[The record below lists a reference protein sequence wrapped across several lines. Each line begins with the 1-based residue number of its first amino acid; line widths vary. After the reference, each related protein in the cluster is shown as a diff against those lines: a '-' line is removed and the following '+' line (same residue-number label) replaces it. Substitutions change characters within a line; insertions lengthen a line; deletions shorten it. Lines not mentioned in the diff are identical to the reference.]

1 MSGGVSTDLMGLD
14 SRSVPYRVLEN
25 SVRIAGII
33 VFSLVFGGGGGQQ
46 GAVSTLVFIAI
57 GVLAVA
63 AWETAYVK
71 RFSYQV
77 AGDTFD
83 IQSGVFSRRERE
95 IPFERIQNVDIAQNV
110 VQRAIGIAEVRIETA
125 GGGTSEAR
133 LQYVSRGE
141 ATRLQE
147 LISSR
152 KHEGTER
159 DPGASDDILFELDD
173 RELGILGLT
182 SANFRFFGVVI
193 VLFSVLGSA
202 GAQQSEMA
210 VPQPR
215 MQLLLLLG
223 PALGLAALVV
233 LWVLSGVRAVLRY
246 YGFRLLRH
254 DEELRY
260 ERGLL
265 QRYNGTIP
273 LSKVQT
279 LMIRE
284 NFLAR
289 AAGYANLVIETAGY
303 SPGQG
308 SDSVESAVPI
318 ARRDRVFALADTIE
332 DVGEISFER
341 PPRRARTRYL
351 ARYTIVVA
359 LVVAVA
365 GAYHVVSGQL
375 GDWYLAAAVW
385 VLVPPAAH
393 LKWKHLGYHYD
404 DRHVVTRRGFWTR
417 RTTIVPYY
425 RVQTVSDSQTVF
437 QRRRDLATLVVD
449 TASSGGFWG
458 GNAVALDIDIDV
470 ARSLRE
476 EFHDRFQE
484 SIVRRA
490 ENLRGSV
497 EGGTAESRDLSL
509 GGGEPMTDGGPEVSG
524 SAGQETDSDRSR

>member
-1 MSGGVSTDLMGLD
+1 MSGGFGTDLMRLD
-14 SRSVPYRVLEN
+14 SRSVPYRVMEN
-25 SVRIAGII
+25 AARIAGII
-33 VFSLVFGGGGGQQ
+33 VFSLLFGGGGGE
-46 GAVSTLVFIAI
+46 GGPAGTLVFVAV

-63 AWETAYVK
+63 AWETAYVR
-71 RFSYQV
+71 RFTYQV

-83 IQSGVFSRRERE
+83 IQSGVLSRRERE

-125 GGGTSEAR
+125 GGGTSEAQ
-133 LQYVSRGE
+133 LQYVSRSE

-152 KHEGTER
+152 KHGGTER
-159 DPGASDDILFELDD
+159 DPGAENDVLFELEG
-173 RELGILGLT
+173 RELTLLGFT
-182 SANFRFFGVVI
+182 SANFRLFGAVL

-202 GAQQSEMA
+202 GAQQTGMA
-210 VPQPR
+210 PPEPR
-215 MQLLLLLG
+215 MRLILLLG
-223 PALGLAALVV
+223 PAVAVAALVV
-233 LWVLSGVRAVLRY
+233 LWVVSGLRAVLRY

-254 DEELRY
+254 GEELRY
-260 ERGLL
+260 ERGLF

-284 NFLAR
+284 NFIAR
-289 AAGYANLVIETAGY
+289 AIGYANLVIETAGY

-318 ARRDRVFALADTIE
+318 ARRGRVLALAETIE
-332 DVGEISFER
+332 DIGEIEFER
-341 PPRRARTRYL
+341 PPARARTRYL

-359 LVVAVA
+359 VAVA
-365 GAYHVVSGQL
+365 LVGGYHAVTGNL
-375 GDWYLAAAVW
+375 GDWYLAAGVW

-393 LKWKHLGYHYD
+393 LKWTQLGYYSD
-404 DRHVVTRRGFWTR
+404 DKHIITRKGFWTR

-437 QRRRDLATLVVD
+437 QRRRNLATLAVD

-458 GNAVALDIDIDV
+458 GDAIALDIDVEV
-470 ARSLRE
+470 ARELRE
-476 EFHDRFQE
+476 QCHDRFQD
-484 SIVRRA
+484 SIGRRA
-490 ENLRGSV
+490 ELLD
-497 EGGTAESRDLSL
+497 GTGEDTTADSGLPL
-509 GGGEPMTDGGPEVSG
+509 GGGEPTADGGRDG
-524 SAGQETDSDRSR
+524 DRSR